1 MAIRTELSLRLQ
13 NSPGEL
19 ARACSILSDEHVNI
33 VALSVEAS
41 GILRLVVDNHVRA
54 AGALRDTHRQLEE
67 HDVLYIQVPNGP
79 GAFARVSRML
89 AGADINVDYAYGTAL
104 EGEAMA
110 AVVVGV
116 ADAQRAA
123 SAAGV

>member
-1 MAIRTELSLRLQ
+1 MAIRNELILHLQ

-19 ARACSILSDEHVNI
+19 ARVCSTLSDEHVNI
-33 VALSVEAS
+33 VALSLEAG

-54 AGALRDTHRQLEE
+54 AGALRGGQAQVEE
-67 HDVLYIQVPNGP
+67 RDVLYIQVPNAP
-79 GAFARVSRML
+79 GAFAGVTRML
-89 AGADINVDYAYGTAL
+89 AGAEISVDYAYATAL
-104 EGEAMA
+104 EGERAA